1 MKGVATS
8 YDEEL
13 TPEIDPPIVEP
24 PPAATTLGRIFA
36 HRRSRRTVVEAPLV
50 PLEATAPAP
59 DARAEP
65 VAGPAPHPA
74 PEPAPVVAPVV
85 APDPAPEPAGTD
97 RAGTQ
102 PEVATR
108 YCRECGGRVPL
119 AADGQHCRDGHRLS
133 PAHARRRGLLRR
145 LFGRR

>member
-1 MKGVATS
+1 VKGATTS

-65 VAGPAPHPA
+65 VA
-74 PEPAPVVAPVV
+74 EPAPDPVPDPL
-85 APDPAPEPAGTD
+85 PDPAPPEPAATE
-97 RAGTQ
+97 

-133 PAHARRRGLLRR
+133 PAHARKGGLLRR
-145 LFGRR
+145 LFGRG